1 MTSVGWHGLPDMN
14 DSIDKLFNVANLPP
28 LFLKIIPSAKAED
41 KQCST
46 V

>member
-14 DSIDKLFNVANLPP
+14 DLIDKLCNVSNLAP
-28 LFLKIIPSAKAED
+28 LFLKVIPSAKAED
-41 KQCST
+41 KQCSA

>member
-14 DSIDKLFNVANLPP
+14 DSTDKLCNKSSLPT

-41 KQCST
+41 KQCSAQ
-46 V
+46 